1 VHSGQEG
8 QARLLPLLVVLPGGD
23 ITKTV
28 PLQIDL
34 EYCKGCG
41 ICAEVCPTHAIAMV
55 DEEKFIS

>member
-1 VHSGQEG
+1 VT
-8 QARLLPLLVVLPGGD
+8 

-28 PLQIDL
+28 PLRIDL

-41 ICAEVCPTHAIAMV
+41 ICAEVCPTRAIAMV